1 MSKVPSA
8 LLTVLLCFSKIAVA
22 QEATFLKLEDAL
34 EAALKSNSNITQA
47 RLEEARATA
56 AFKQTRAIFLPQ
68 INVSYTAIST
78 NNPLNVF
85 GTKLQQQ
92 NVTQPDFNPE
102 ILNHPSAI
110 QNYTAKAEGHQPL
123 LNLDLLY
130 RRQAA
135 YLQTEIYSLQ
145 TRRTQS
151 HVSFEVQKAY
161 AQLQLAYEVKRTL
174 EEALLT
180 IKSIHTATTN
190 RYTKGLLQQSDVLQ
204 AQVQVSTT
212 ESLLAEAVSN
222 LYNTSDYLSLCMG
235 KTPGILYRVDT
246 AYIPTPVNSTD
257 IHLPENRADFKAIQL
272 SIDAQ
277 EYMINAT
284 RMAHMPRMNAFAEY
298 MFNDDDALRFG
309 SDSYL
314 AGIQLSWNV
323 FNGMATRN
331 KVVEQRIVRNKAAEQ
346 LHQQKEQSKL
356 ELNKTKRQLQDAQF
370 LLQQQ
375 QTAVVQAT
383 EALRIVQ
390 NRYLQ
395 GLVSTNDVLQ
405 SQTLLSQQKLY
416 YAQAVFQLTTTQL
429 YLQFLTDASNE

>member
-1 MSKVPSA
+1 
-8 LLTVLLCFSKIAVA
+8 
-22 QEATFLKLEDAL
+22 
-34 EAALKSNSNITQA
+34 
-47 RLEEARATA
+47 
-56 AFKQTRAIFLPQ
+56 
-68 INVSYTAIST
+68 
-78 NNPLNVF
+78 
-85 GTKLQQQ
+85 
-92 NVTQPDFNPE
+92 
-102 ILNHPSAI
+102 
-110 QNYTAKAEGHQPL
+110 
-123 LNLDLLY
+123 
-130 RRQAA
+130 
-135 YLQTEIYSLQ
+135 
-145 TRRTQS
+145 
-151 HVSFEVQKAY
+151 
-161 AQLQLAYEVKRTL
+161 
-174 EEALLT
+174 
-180 IKSIHTATTN
+180 
-190 RYTKGLLQQSDVLQ
+190 
-204 AQVQVSTT
+204 
-212 ESLLAEAVSN
+212 
-222 LYNTSDYLSLCMG
+222 
-235 KTPGILYRVDT
+235 
-246 AYIPTPVNSTD
+246 
-257 IHLPENRADFKAIQL
+257 
-272 SIDAQ
+272 
-277 EYMINAT
+277 
-284 RMAHMPRMNAFAEY
+284 
-298 MFNDDDALRFG
+298 MFNDGDALRFG